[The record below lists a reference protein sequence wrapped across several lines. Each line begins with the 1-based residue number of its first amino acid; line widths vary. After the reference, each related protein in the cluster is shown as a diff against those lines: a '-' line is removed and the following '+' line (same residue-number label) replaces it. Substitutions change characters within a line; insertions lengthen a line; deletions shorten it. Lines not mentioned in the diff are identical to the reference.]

1 MNLEQV
7 EDWAASKSA
16 GRFMSSVFSWMV
28 IGLLVTA
35 GVSWYFASSGL
46 VSLLMGEGGHTMLG
60 WAVMLAPLA
69 FILAMNFGMERF
81 SSSALTMLFLAFSAV
96 MGASLSYIFLIYTG
110 ASLVQVFLISAG
122 TFGAM
127 AVLGYTT
134 STDLTKFGSLLYMA
148 LIGIIIAS
156 VVNWFIGSS
165 GMDFLISVLGV
176 LIFTGLT
183 AYDTQKLKR
192 IGAGVEYG
200 DIASSERATK
210 LAILGATSLYL
221 DFINLFLFLLRLMGN
236 RK

>member
-1 MNLEQV
+1 
-7 EDWAASKSA
+7 
-16 GRFMSSVFSWMV
+16 MSSVFSWMV

>member
-46 VSLLMGEGGHTMLG
+46 VSMLMGEGGHTMLG

-134 STDLTKFGSLLYMA
+134 STDLTKLGSLLYMA

>member
-1 MNLEQV
+1 
-7 EDWAASKSA
+7 
-16 GRFMSSVFSWMV
+16 MSSVFSWMV

-46 VSLLMGEGGHTMLG
+46 VSMLMGEGGHTMLG

>member
-134 STDLTKFGSLLYMA
+134 STDLTKLGSLLYMA

>member
-1 MNLEQV
+1 
-7 EDWAASKSA
+7 
-16 GRFMSSVFSWMV
+16 MSSVFSWMV

-221 DFINLFLFLLRLMGN
+221 DFINLFMMLLSLFGDR
-236 RK
+236 R